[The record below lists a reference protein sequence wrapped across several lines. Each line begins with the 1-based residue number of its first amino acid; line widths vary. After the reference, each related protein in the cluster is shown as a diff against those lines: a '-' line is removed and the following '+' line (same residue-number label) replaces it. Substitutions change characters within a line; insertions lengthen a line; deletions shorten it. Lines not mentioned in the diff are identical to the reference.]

1 MRSYPLIRLHLS
13 TVWTVRYIIRFVILL
28 NDRLCRGCFE
38 IWDPLLIRSSLLRH
52 RGAVARL
59 GRASKSRR
67 REIKRIEKG
76 GKVSTHQRG
85 KTRVG
90 SFARANIQHPQA
102 EEEKKRSRR
111 HAGLKSKGELRRELS
126 GIVECAA
133 LLDLHPNYIDVYSTL
148 QPHSELS

>member
-1 MRSYPLIRLHLS
+1 M
-13 TVWTVRYIIRFVILL
+13 
-28 NDRLCRGCFE
+28 
-38 IWDPLLIRSSLLRH
+38 LIRSSLLRH
-52 RGAVARL
+52 RDAVARL

-76 GKVSTHQRG
+76 GKVVSTQQRG
-85 KTRVG
+85 KTCVG

-102 EEEKKRSRR
+102 EGENKKSRR
-111 HAGLKSKGELRRELS
+111 DAGLKSKGELRRELS
-126 GIVECAA
+126 GIVDCAA